1 MSTKLLLLPSQ
12 EQRIKLL
19 EIEVQELREALLQ
32 LERKQRYPTFL
43 SIKELTD
50 MLPVSE
56 RTVYDWVSRGLIPYH
71 KAGDCTVFL
80 PTSRTA
86 EQFKPC
92 RGRARTSVKFTSQ
105 GKEARPSRA
114 SLNLSLQLLTGSGSG
129 TST

>member
-1 MSTKLLLLPSQ
+1 MSAQVLQLPNQ

-32 LERKQRYPTFL
+32 IERKQRYPTYL

-71 KAGDCTVFL
+71 KAGDRLIFL
-80 PTSRTA
+80 LDEILKWTKR
-86 EQFKPC
+86 
-92 RGRARTSVKFTSQ
+92 Q
-105 GKEARPSRA
+105 GNDIH
-114 SLNLSLQLLTGSGSG
+114 SLM
-129 TST
+129 